1 MIKIE
6 NLFKDWKEFKLRDIN
21 LDIDQGEYFIILGP
35 SGAGKTLLLEI
46 IAGIWKPDK
55 GKIHIKGLDFTKV
68 PPEKRGIG
76 IVYQDYML
84 FPHKTV
90 YENIAFGLKLRN
102 YSTEDIESK
111 VKELMELLDIEKL
124 SNRYPRTLSGGEKQR
139 VAIARAIIIQPNVLL
154 LDEPLSS
161 LHKHAQKEIIG
172 ELKRINKAFGITI
185 LHVTH
190 NFDEA
195 LALADRIAI
204 MNKGRICQVG
214 TPDSIFRK
222 PESKFVADFVGVENL
237 IKGTAGEFDE
247 GVTPIKTGYL
257 TIYSVTK
264 KQGDVYMSIR
274 PEDITISIEKISSS
288 ARNMIEGR
296 VKEIVDVM
304 SLIHLVI
311 DAGELFTVFMTRK
324 SFNDMQ
330 INVGMHVWMNFKASA
345 VHVF

>member
-1 MIKIE
+1 MIRIE

-55 GKIHIKGLDFTKV
+55 GKIHIKGLDFTKA

-102 YSTEDIESK
+102 YSTGDIESK

-161 LHKHAQKEIIG
+161 LHKHAQKEVIG

-237 IKGTAGEFDE
+237 IKGTAGEFNE
-247 GVTPIKTGYL
+247 GVTPIKTGSL

-288 ARNMIEGR
+288 ARNMIKGR